1 MDHAS
6 ARATVVDGVAIASA
20 PASAIVGPRVA
31 GLHHWEPGG
40 WRLADYRANPIT
52 AFRSGT
58 TGERRRD
65 GLDTDRGSYECFGH
79 GEKNSAGGV
88 TKGRSFQKRTCW
100 TRIVAPAAVSTR
112 GIGDALLSSAHSAR
126 PIASDA
132 GVQTLRRR
140 SVRSSSI

>member
-20 PASAIVGPRVA
+20 PASAIVAPRVA

-40 WRLADYRANPIT
+40 WRLADHPANPIT

-65 GLDTDRGSYECFGH
+65 GLDTDRGSYECFGPRR
-79 GEKNSAGGV
+79 EELS
-88 TKGRSFQKRTCW
+88 GRCYERQEFSEADMLDTNCRPGCRLDSGHWRRPSFFGSQRTAYC
-100 TRIVAPAAVSTR
+100 
-112 GIGDALLSSAHSAR
+112 
-126 PIASDA
+126 
-132 GVQTLRRR
+132 Q
-140 SVRSSSI
+140 